1 MRYIRNTID
10 FSLDS
15 PTVVTLGKFNG
26 LHRGH
31 QKLIKRVLSHQE
43 AGLKAVVFT
52 FDVSP
57 VSCLS
62 GQKQQLLLTNSERAD
77 VLEAMGV
84 DLLIECPF
92 VREIMEMEAEDFI
105 REYLVKR
112 LHASCVVIGTDFHF
126 GHCRRGTPELLKSV
140 GQEYGFTVEI
150 LEKETDGT
158 RDISSTYIREE
169 LAKGNIAKVN
179 ELLGYDY
186 FVRSEI
192 VHGRGM
198 GGPVM
203 GVPTINQVPENEKL
217 LPPRG
222 VYTTVTEVAGQN
234 FGGVSNV
241 GTKPTVDGGF
251 MGVETHLF
259 GCTSMLYGHE
269 ATVRF
274 LNYQRKEQKFSSIDE
289 LRTQLALDEKN
300 GKDFLIMYGQTFGY
314 PL

>member
-10 FSLDS
+10 FFSNA
-15 PTVVTLGKFNG
+15 PTVITLGKFNG

-31 QKLIKRVLSHQE
+31 QKLLRRVLQRQRE
-43 AGLKAVVFT
+43 GLRATVFT

-57 VSCLS
+57 VSRLS
-62 GQKQQLLLTNSERAD
+62 GKKQRLLLTNSERAD
-77 VLEAMGV
+77 VLEAMGT

-92 VREIMEMEAEDFI
+92 VREIMEMEAEEFV

-112 LHASCVVIGTDFHF
+112 LRAACVVIGTDFHF
-126 GHCRRGTPELLKSV
+126 GHGRRGTPELLERM
-140 GQEYGFTVEI
+140 GREYGFAAEV

-169 LAKGNIAKVN
+169 LAEGNMAKVN
-179 ELLGYDY
+179 ELLGYEY
-186 FVRSEI
+186 FVRGEI

-198 GGPVM
+198 GGPVI
-203 GVPTINQVPENEKL
+203 GVPTINQVPADEKL

-222 VYTTVTEVAGQN
+222 VYTTVTSVAGQT

-259 GCTSMLYGHE
+259 GCTSTLYGHE
-269 ATVRF
+269 ATVKF
-274 LNYQRKEQKFSSIDE
+274 LNYQRREKKFPSLTE
-289 LRTQLALDEKN
+289 LRAQLAEDEKN